1 MAANGI
7 YDVLKQRIVLLDYE
21 PGQVLREKDLVE
33 AFGVSRTPV
42 REALLLLEAEGLV
55 RIIPNLGTIVSEVS
69 FQQLRDVF
77 EVRSFLVRLTGQLA
91 AARVTDEE
99 LEAMRAH
106 AAQLRRETDP
116 KTLMRLDSEL
126 HDMINRATKNEVL
139 VKILGMLRDQAVRI
153 WTFSKADDAFWGG
166 MADDFDRL
174 IEAFEHRDEERSAR
188 ILEHHT
194 RQFIEHIRSQFAW

>member
-1 MAANGI
+1 MADNGI
-7 YDVLKQRIVLLDYE
+7 YEVLKNRIVLLDYE

-33 AFGVSRTPV
+33 EFGVSRTPV

-77 EVRSFLVRLTGQLA
+77 EIRSFLVRLTGQLA
-91 AARVTDEE
+91 AARITDDE

-106 AAQLRRETDP
+106 VALLRKETDP
-116 KTLMRLDSEL
+116 KVLMRLDSEL
-126 HDMINRATKNEVL
+126 HDIINRATKNEVL

-153 WTFSKADDAFWGG
+153 WTYSNADDEYWGSL
-166 MADDFDRL
+166 AQDFERL
-174 IEAFEHRDEERSAR
+174 IEAFEQRDEEQSAR

-194 RQFIEHIRSQFAW
+194 RQFTEHIRSQFAW